1 MRMTS
6 VILRGECLILHNTE
20 VLYRSRDRGR
30 CAAMVPALHR
40 AWERGSV
47 ERQNGWPSRA
57 PARSPIFSLEPWPDP
72 SGWMLIERHP
82 RLSCLDRRLYTTPS
96 RVDADMALSSVRRA
110 ATIGA
115 GGTMS
120 MRAP

>member
-6 VILRGECLILHNTE
+6 VILRGECLILHDAE
-20 VLYRSRDRGR
+20 VLYRSRDRAR
-30 CAAMVPALHR
+30 CAAMFPALHR

-47 ERQNGWPSRA
+47 ERQNGWPFRA
-57 PARSPIFSLEPWPDP
+57 PARSPIFSLEPWPYP
-72 SGWMLIERHP
+72 KGWVVVERHP
-82 RLSCLDRRLYTTPS
+82 RLSCLDRRLYATPS

-115 GGTMS
+115 RGTMS
-120 MRAP
+120 NPSP